1 MNKIKV
7 LVVDDS
13 SFMRK
18 IISDIIHSDPDLM
31 VVDTAKNGKEAIDKI
46 KELKPDVMTL
56 DVEMPILDGLTALE
70 MIMKELPMPVIM
82 LSSLTQEGAD
92 ATLRAL
98 ELGAVDFIAKP
109 SSIFRV
115 NTDDMRIELISKL
128 KMASKVRMRSRITKP
143 VAIKPKPK
151 MERVESTKK
160 AIRKP
165 SATAEAIDQIIAIGT
180 STGGPKALQYV
191 VPNLPGN
198 LQASVLI
205 VQHMPPGFTKSLA
218 ERLDSMS
225 EIRVKEAEDSET
237 LQPGWAYIAPGN
249 YHLRVVRKNGK
260 CVIHLG
266 DDDPVTGHKPSVDAM
281 MESIAELNLRNTIG
295 VIMTGMGSDGAKGL
309 VKMKANDNYIIAQDE
324 ESCVVFGMPKSAIK
338 LGAVNK
344 VVSLDEISN
353 EIIKAMGV

>member
-18 IISDIIHSDPDLM
+18 IISDIINSDPNLE
-31 VVDTAKNGKEAIDKI
+31 VIDTAKNGREAIEKSKI
-46 KELKPDVMTL
+46 HKPDVMTL
-56 DVEMPILDGLTALE
+56 DVEMPVLDGLSALDIIMDE
-70 MIMKELPMPVIM
+70 MPMPVIM
-82 LSSLTQEGAD
+82 LSSLTREGAD

-98 ELGAVDFIAKP
+98 ELGAVDFITKP
-109 SSIFRV
+109 SSIFKV
-115 NTDDMRIELISKL
+115 NTDDMRLELISKL
-128 KMASKVRMRSRITKP
+128 KMAAGVKMKLKVSTPIKIRPKP
-143 VAIKPKPK
+143 VSS
-151 MERVESTKK
+151 EVFNSKK
-160 AIRKP
+160 NVTIGKGNR
-165 SATAEAIDQIIAIGT
+165 IIAIGT

-191 VPNLPGN
+191 IPNLPGDMD
-198 LQASVLI
+198 ASVLI

-225 EIRVKEAEDSET
+225 ELNVKEAEDSEE
-237 LQPGWAYIAPGN
+237 LKPGYAYIAPGN
-249 YHLRVVRKNGK
+249 FHLRIVKENNRF
-260 CVIHLG
+260 IIRLG
-266 DDDPVTGHKPSVDAM
+266 DGETVSGHKPSVDAM
-281 MESIAELNLRNTIG
+281 MDSLAQLNISNLIG

-309 VKMKANDNYIIAQDE
+309 AKLKNDKNYIIAQDE

-338 LGAVNK
+338 LGAVDK